1 MVEYFIEINGCFE
14 KKEEIFYVFYFILYK
29 YVK

>member
-14 KKEEIFYVFYFILYK
+14 KKEEIFMYFILY
-29 YVK
+29 YMDM